1 MPILSKPGSWKMPK
15 SQAQRNNQES
25 KQAHQNEE
33 VYPRSGGINGKS
45 IDQLAQIN
53 KLPLVKI
60 D

>member
-1 MPILSKPGSWKMPK
+1 MPK